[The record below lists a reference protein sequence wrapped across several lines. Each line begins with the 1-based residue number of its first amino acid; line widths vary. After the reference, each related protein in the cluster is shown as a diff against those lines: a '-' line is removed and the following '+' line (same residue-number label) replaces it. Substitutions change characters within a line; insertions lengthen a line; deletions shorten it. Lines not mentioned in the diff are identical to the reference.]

1 MEKTKFIKRFEE
13 KYGIGILDFS
23 KIPEKFNM
31 TDFIEVRCIKHNY
44 WFSIQP

>member
-23 KIPEKFNM
+23 KIPEKFER
-31 TDFIEVRCIKHNY
+31 TDFVEVRCINMI
-44 WFSIQP
+44 FGF